1 MNDQTVNLR
10 EQAPPEL
17 RRGVTRAATTR
28 GLLSRWSGAAIRIFI
43 VVLAI
48 LLVGVVAGDWNFW
61 VGSAILQTTDDAYLQ
76 ADITP
81 LAAKSP
87 GYVRSVAV
95 PGLSEGQG
103 R

>member
-10 EQAPPEL
+10 EQGPPEL
-17 RRGVTRAATTR
+17 RKGVAWVATTR
-28 GLLSRWSGAAIRIFI
+28 GLLSRWSGTAIRIFI

-48 LLVGVVAGDWNFW
+48 LLAGVVAIDRNLW

-81 LAAKSP
+81 LAAKSA
-87 GYVRSVAV
+87 GYVRSVPV
-95 PGLSEGQG
+95 
-103 R
+103 